1 MTAVTESP
9 GAPRT
14 QGRELSGLPIAFDE
28 ALVTRLAQ
36 ATPLVL
42 LDYDGTLTPIVA
54 RPELAIIDPGIRM
67 TLERLA
73 ARVTVGIISGR
84 DLDDVRQMIGI
95 EGLWYAGSHGFDLM
109 TPDGTRREVPAALDA
124 EAALDRAAKH
134 LRDQIHQ
141 IHGAWVE
148 QKRFAVAVHFRQTPD
163 ELIDELAS
171 IVSETAGATQG
182 LRMTGG
188 KKIFELRPDLDWD
201 KGKTVEWVSA
211 EVGHTANEADAGATT
226 LCVYIGDDET
236 DEDAFGAVQTGG
248 IGIVVGTGNRTTQA
262 TYRLADPA
270 EVGDF
275 LVDLERRLSSASK
288 LTGDG

>member
-1 MTAVTESP
+1 M
-9 GAPRT
+9 
-14 QGRELSGLPIAFDE
+14 LSGLPSAFDE
-28 ALVTRLAQ
+28 ALLTRLEQ
-36 ATPLVL
+36 AVPLVL

-54 RPELAIIDPGIRM
+54 RPELALIDPGIRV

-73 ARVTVGIISGR
+73 ARITVGIISGR

-134 LRDQIHQ
+134 LRNQIHQ
-141 IHGAWVE
+141 IPGAWVE

-163 ELIDELAS
+163 ELIDELAP
-171 IVSETAGATQG
+171 IVRETAAATQG

-201 KGKTVEWVSA
+201 KGKAVEWVSG
-211 EVGHTANEADAGATT
+211 EVGHTGNGADAGATT

-262 TYRLADPA
+262 AYRLADPA